1 MFGILD
7 KYVLGPKMHYV
18 LIEAPLIAKKARTGQ
33 FVVVRMTEKGERI
46 PLTIADF
53 DRQNDTITLVFQ
65 EAGKTTSL
73 LAAMEKGDNLL
84 DLLGPQ
90 GNPTEIE
97 NFGNAVVIGGGIGV
111 APVYPLARALKEKGN
126 RVISIIGYRSKEH
139 VFWED
144 KMKSVSN
151 RLIIATNDGS
161 YGKKGL
167 VTDMLKELMDAGEKI
182 DTFDGA
188 LKAPLSIN
196 PQASRRIDIVF
207 AIGPAIMM
215 KAVADLTRTKK
226 IKTIVSL
233 NSLMVCSMGM
243 CGACRVEVGGKTR
256 FTCMDGPD
264 FDGHQVDFDLLMK
277 RLDTYKA
284 EESSYR

>member
-1 MFGILD
+1 VFKILD
-7 KYVLGPKMHYV
+7 KYILGPKMHYV
-18 LIEAPLIAKKARTGQ
+18 LIQAPLIAAKAQAGQ
-33 FVVVRMTEKGERI
+33 FVIVRMSEKGERI

-53 DRQNDTITLVFQ
+53 DRTNGTITLVFQ
-65 EAGKTTSL
+65 EVGKTTSL
-73 LAAMEKGDNLL
+73 LAGAKKGDFLE

-97 NFGNAVVIGGGIGV
+97 NYGNVIVVGGGIGV
-111 APVYPLARALKEKGN
+111 APVYPLARGLKEKGN
-126 RVISIIGYRSKEH
+126 KVTAIIGYRSKEH
-139 VFWED
+139 VFWEE
-144 KMKSVSN
+144 KMRSVSS

-167 VTDMLKELMDAGEKI
+167 VTDMLKELMDSAQK
-182 DTFDGA
+182 
-188 LKAPLSIN
+188 L
-196 PQASRRIDIVF
+196 DIVF

-215 KAVADLTRTKK
+215 KAVAEMTRPAR

-243 CGACRVEVGGKTR
+243 CGACRVEVGKETK

-264 FDGHQVDFDLLMK
+264 FDAHSVDFDLLMK

-284 EESSYR
+284 EECSCK